1 MQMRAGCAE
10 SALIGHAA
18 DGVQGLVRAAQ
29 FSWEASVRRVREIY
43 EEVGLELPAAPRVVR
58 DAEAIGTASSVKAN
72 SE

>member
-1 MQMRAGCAE
+1 VRAG
-10 SALIGHAA
+10 
-18 DGVQGLVRAAQ
+18 Q

-43 EEVGLELPAAPRVVR
+43 AEVGLELPAAPRVVR